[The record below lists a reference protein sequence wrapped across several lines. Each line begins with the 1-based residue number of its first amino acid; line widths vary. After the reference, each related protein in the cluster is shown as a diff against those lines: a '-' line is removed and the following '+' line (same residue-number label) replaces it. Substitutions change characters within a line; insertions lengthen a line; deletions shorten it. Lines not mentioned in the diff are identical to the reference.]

1 MLNADGGRMAEN
13 PLVMTVVVN
22 RDGGVTPVMNLG
34 QGGDVVGDLMMA
46 LRALG
51 VVQDNLREAL
61 LAQVGERMPETRERR
76 AESGGRR
83 AESGSGD

>member
-1 MLNADGGRMAEN
+1 MAEN
-13 PLVMTVVVN
+13 PLVMTLVVN

-51 VVQDNLREAL
+51 LVQDNLREAL
-61 LAQVGERMPETRERR
+61 LTQIGERRPESGDQRPETGER
-76 AESGGRR
+76 
-83 AESGSGD
+83 

>member
-1 MLNADGGRMAEN
+1 MQSAKYRVQNAGGGVMAEN
-13 PLVMTVVVN
+13 PLVMTLVVN

-51 VVQDNLREAL
+51 LVQDNLREAL
-61 LAQVGERMPETRERR
+61 LVQVGRLEHEG
-76 AESGGRR
+76 AKGG
-83 AESGSGD
+83 EVVGD

>member
-1 MLNADGGRMAEN
+1 MNQQAAG
-13 PLVMTVVVN
+13 PLVMTLVVN

-51 VVQDNLREAL
+51 LVQDNLREAL
-61 LAQVGERMPETRERR
+61 LTQIGERRPESGDQRPETGER
-76 AESGGRR
+76 
-83 AESGSGD
+83 